1 MNYLTISEEILLM
14 AIWRLKENAYGVKI
28 RKKVSQMTNQDITY
42 GTLYSSL
49 DQLVRKGLVT
59 KTTGEP
65 TPERGGRR
73 KIYYSVSSRGLE
85 ALREAKKLHESLFH
99 GISEFVTE

>member
-28 RKKVSQMTNQDITY
+28 RKKVSQMTKQDITY

-73 KIYYSVSSRGLE
+73 KIYYSVSDSGLD
-85 ALREAKKLHESLFH
+85 ALQEAKNLHESLFH